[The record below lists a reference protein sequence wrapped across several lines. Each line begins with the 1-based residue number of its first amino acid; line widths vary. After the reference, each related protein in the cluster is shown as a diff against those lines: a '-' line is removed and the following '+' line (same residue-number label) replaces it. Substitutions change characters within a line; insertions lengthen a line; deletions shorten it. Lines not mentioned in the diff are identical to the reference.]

1 MDSTTGC
8 MGVGGYGDM
17 DGGTKLKILTKRK
30 EIVLMARR
38 RQTDCTVGIMII
50 PIYREVGKTW

>member
-30 EIVLMARR
+30 EIVPDGREG
-38 RQTDCTVGIMII
+38 TEKTVQW
-50 PIYREVGKTW
+50 E